1 VELLDQATFAS
12 WHDFYLTIG
21 AASASLIGLLFVAL
35 SLNLDTITETSSE
48 DLRALGEQAFNSF
61 SLVLLIALFFLI
73 PTNDPTTYGIAFMA
87 LAIGGAYRMLRRAPV
102 VWRGRQR
109 DRLGEAV
116 VWRFVLPAAALLGL
130 LASGVGLVVSQPS
143 ALYWL
148 VAVIIGL
155 LMSAARSSWDL
166 LVKVGENRRGTGD
179 SHQ

>member
-1 VELLDQATFAS
+1 MELLDQATFAS

-73 PTNDPTTYGIAFMA
+73 PTNDPTTYGVAFVA
-87 LAIGGAYRMLRRAPV
+87 LAVGGSYRMLRRAPP

-109 DRLGEAV
+109 DRLGESV
-116 VWRFVLPAAALLGL
+116 GWRFVLPAAAMLGL
-130 LASGVGLVVSQPS
+130 LASGIGLVVDQPS

-166 LVKVGENRRGTGD
+166 LVKVGHSRRNAGNPD
-179 SHQ
+179 Q